1 MAKNWWEQEV
11 KYRDTLQEML
21 DSGIFTCQHQLDA
34 LEYAIFLI
42 QKEID
47 GEVD

>member
-11 KYRDTLQEML
+11 EYRNTLQEML
-21 DSGIFTCQHQLDA
+21 DSGIFVYKHQTDA
-34 LEYAIFLI
+34 LEYAILLI

>member
-1 MAKNWWEQEV
+1 MKNNWWEQEV

-21 DSGIFTCQHQLDA
+21 DSGIFTYQHQLDA

-47 GEVD
+47 GDIE

>member
-11 KYRDTLQEML
+11 EYRNTLQEML
-21 DSGIFTCQHQLDA
+21 DSGIFIYQHQLDA
-34 LEYAIFLI
+34 LEYAILLI

-47 GEVD
+47 GGMD

>member
-1 MAKNWWEQEV
+1 MFAFEREYQ
-11 KYRDTLQEML
+11 YRETLKKIL
-21 DSGIFTCQHQLDA
+21 DSGIFTYQHEIDA

>member
-1 MAKNWWEQEV
+1 MPKNWWEQEV
-11 KYRDTLQEML
+11 EYRNTLQEML
-21 DSGIFTCQHQLDA
+21 DSGIFTNQHQLDA
-34 LEYAIFLI
+34 LEYAILLI

>member
-1 MAKNWWEQEV
+1 MGIYNYEQEV
-11 KYRDTLQEML
+11 EYRNTLQSML
-21 DSGIFTCQHQLDA
+21 DSGIFCYKHEQDA

-47 GEVD
+47 GEVE